1 MHFWWWKIG
10 HNLPIKKRQNSGFQW
25 ELKHLPTAQIWDT
38 PKKEATYTEDRYH
51 RKGYIIM
58 HNNLCFL
65 MFFFFSK
72 GRAVHVEMNLEVV
85 QHWPWMLDTWGLPRI
100 WLALWSDLA
109 GTVQVGI
116 HFRMST
122 CRWKDSLFSGYT
134 FVHTQIQSTYHTY
147 GLWQQ
152 QILEHVPWSCKSSK
166 KTSGAISCQEPEQ
179 APIAYSEF
187 CWRWTLLE
195 GVKHLMQQRYCQTS
209 RLAD

>member
-1 MHFWWWKIG
+1 MRRTQKG
-10 HNLPIKKRQNSGFQW
+10 SN
-25 ELKHLPTAQIWDT
+25 
-38 PKKEATYTEDRYH
+38 PKDRYH
-51 RKGYIIM
+51 RKRLY
-58 HNNLCFL
+58 HNAYQFNSNYVFI
-65 MFFFFSK
+65 FWH
-72 GRAVHVEMNLEVV
+72 AVHVEMNLEVV

-109 GTVQVGI
+109 GTAQVGI

-122 CRWKDSLFSGYT
+122 RRWKDSLFSGYT
-134 FVHTQIQSTYHTY
+134 FANTQIQSTYHTY

-152 QILEHVPWSCKSSK
+152 QILEHVSWSCKSSK